1 MKKAELKA
9 GVAYF
14 VSTRGNYGW
23 GYRDSYYEIH
33 DQNKRFRYYVLMGN
47 DGNPITAYNNPNQI
61 YMTPC
66 ATYGL
71 DCPTHRP
78 KEGSTYIACYRTD
91 YRLMD
96 IREEYWAVIKRLHE
110 RRIKERNSKDIRAER
125 LRRIAKREA
134 EAKAKPIEEEFYRVL
149 SQVCK
154 ERMTSWDKLGGFNL
168 EQMQAVTNAL
178 KSGMPSVQAVA

>member
-23 GYRDSYYEIH
+23 SYRDSYYEIH
-33 DQNKRFRYYVLMGN
+33 DQNKRYRYYVLIGN
-47 DGNPITAYNNPNQI
+47 DGNLVTAYNNPSQI

-71 DCPTHRP
+71 DCPKHRAE
-78 KEGSTYIACYRTD
+78 EGSTYIKCPKTD

-96 IREEYWAVIKRLHE
+96 IREEYWTVIKRLHAQ
-110 RRIKERNSKDIRAER
+110 RIKERNTKDIRAER

-134 EAKAKPIEEEFYRVL
+134 EAKAKPIEEEFYL
-149 SQVCK
+149 S
-154 ERMTSWDKLGGFNL
+154 LIHI
-168 EQMQAVTNAL
+168 
-178 KSGMPSVQAVA
+178 